1 MTAQIISPGVR
12 DHFIISIELC
22 YESKKNGYKMK
33 PYHKADVN
41 QLLANMT
48 NVNNMWNAFVDELK
62 IAINKSVLVKQIR
75 PKTMNQPIWFTR
87 SATRIV
93 KITGKLITSHRQP
106 FFQRQV

>member
-1 MTAQIISPGVR
+1 MFATISLSLLNCVTKA
-12 DHFIISIELC
+12 
-22 YESKKNGYKMK
+22 KKWL
-33 PYHKADVN
+33 